1 MSRAAAR
8 FNRSFQTSTPDR
20 DARLRLAGEN
30 SLDRGAP
37 GTNSS
42 APLSVHAP
50 MFHQHHVVKT
60 FAKDHIPDPAGILD
74 VTSPKPASRP
84 PKRDRLPVPSLGS
97 KQVLPKHPHLPT
109 PKSNQWI
116 ESPNT
121 VTALS
126 LHSTPV
132 AKPPRQFHKPKS
144 PSPVIQFGD
153 FSVKQTP
160 PTPITVPKEIPKTTP
175 VTTLNGISK
184 STPRFSLPPRR
195 NRPTKSPV
203 AKTDQVTQ
211 TTPMPPSIA
220 RIKTVPELA
229 HQALQLAK
237 HHGPLVLLAASIRQ
251 QAAQSISRAFR
262 LWYSRQPVSRRR
274 SASVIAQQKQHL
286 YAAYVQSKIDLI
298 SKKHYRIIGA
308 LLPDSPLLKTPD
320 PFADYD
326 FRQAHDTEIRR
337 LQLTV
342 DEAKE
347 IWHRDTWAKNEKNG
361 VVFGQIYTTS
371 EFFNGPQEVSGT
383 PTFNT
388 NQPTDCGYFTLR
400 NWKMKEENNE
410 HLHNRTKRRQMK
422 QHTQRQPFI
431 QQQRREYLAK
441 QKQER
446 QQPTVS
452 LSPVVRRSPL
462 LQSQP
467 QDHRLQSPISLSEWQ
482 RSRTDDGMPPPPM
495 HLVSI
500 VDQPGLTFTHHTAVV
515 HSALKEAYMG
525 LDPNIE
531 LFATTESL
539 TIPAAAAPWS
549 HRSSNLAS
557 THNDNDDEHGYRQHS
572 SPSASAPTRDSHEEE
587 TRFVPDPF
595 VVNIQ
600 RTLVTDDTGARYPI
614 SYQESAVRMSYAHA
628 FEQPSP
634 YPATPLVNA
643 LSNSDDDNHN
653 HNEHFDDNG
662 SDTQLNDK
670 DELHYI
676 NEEPHFADYGDY

>member
-50 MFHQHHVVKT
+50 T
-60 FAKDHIPDPAGILD
+60 FAKDHIPDQL
-74 VTSPKPASRP
+74 
-84 PKRDRLPVPSLGS
+84 
-97 KQVLPKHPHLPT
+97 
-109 PKSNQWI
+109 I

-121 VTALS
+121 VTIS
-126 LHSTPV
+126 ITTPV
-132 AKPPRQFHKPKS
+132 TKPPRHNSKS
-144 PSPVIQFGD
+144 PPIHFGV
-153 FSVKQTP
+153 FPTKQTP

-175 VTTLNGISK
+175 VTTLNGIPK

-195 NRPTKSPV
+195 NRLTKSPV

-220 RIKTVPELA
+220 HIKTVPDLA
-229 HQALQLAK
+229 YQALQLAK

-298 SKKHYRIIGA
+298 SKKHYRIIGS
-308 LLPDSPLLKTPD
+308 LPPDSPLFKTPD

-326 FRQAHDTEIRR
+326 VIQAHDTEIRR

-347 IWHRDTWAKNEKNG
+347 IWHRDTWAKKKKNG
-361 VVFGQIYTTS
+361 VVFGQIYTAS
-371 EFFNGPQEVSGT
+371 EFFNRPQEESGT

-400 NWKMKEENNE
+400 NWKMKEENNK

-422 QHTQRQPFI
+422 QHAQRQQVI
-431 QQQRREYLAK
+431 QQQRRKYLAK

-446 QQPTVS
+446 QQLTVS

-482 RSRTDDGMPPPPM
+482 RSRTDDGTPPPPM

-557 THNDNDDEHGYRQHS
+557 THNDDNDEHGYRQHS

-600 RTLVTDDTGARYPI
+600 RTLVTNDTGARYPI

-653 HNEHFDDNG
+653 DNEHFDDNE
-662 SDTQLNDK
+662 SDKQLNDK